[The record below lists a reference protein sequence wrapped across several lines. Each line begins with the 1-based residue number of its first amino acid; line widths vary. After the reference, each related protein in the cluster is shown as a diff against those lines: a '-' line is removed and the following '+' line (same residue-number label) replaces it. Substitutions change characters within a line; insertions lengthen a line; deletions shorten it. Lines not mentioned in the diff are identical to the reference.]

1 MEKRQ
6 PVLERAIPRWDD
18 TQLQILDAAEVLITQ
33 RGVGGLTI
41 AELARTSGFS
51 RPTVYR
57 SWQGA
62 DDVVRAT
69 LLRRVLAMLSG
80 FTPATTRDELVADV
94 LGFAGRFRT
103 DAMYAALLDREPE
116 VFTRYTLQRF
126 GSSQRAILD
135 WLAESIAR
143 AQEQGS
149 VRSGEPAE
157 IATMLLLITQ
167 SAILSYGTVSLL
179 LDAAAWRRELRFALD
194 GHLRP

>member
-6 PVLERAIPRWDD
+6 PLLDPTPTRWDD
-18 TQLQILDAAEVLITQ
+18 TQHQILDAAETLITQ

-69 LLRRVLAMLSG
+69 LLRRVMILLADFPTASG
-80 FTPATTRDELVADV
+80 RDELVTDV
-94 LGFAGRFRT
+94 LAFAARFRE
-103 DAMYAALLDREPE
+103 DAMYAALLEREPE

-126 GSSQRAILD
+126 GSSQRAILE
-135 WLAESIAR
+135 WLAESISR
-143 AQEQGS
+143 SQEHGS
-149 VRSGEPAE
+149 IRSGAPTE
-157 IATMLLLITQ
+157 IAAMMLLITQ
-167 SAILSYGTVSLL
+167 SAILSHGTVTAL
-179 LDAAAWRRELRFALD
+179 LDADAWQRELRFALD

>member
-94 LGFAGRFRT
+94 LDFAGRFRT

>member
-6 PVLERAIPRWDD
+6 PLLESAPTRWDD
-18 TQLQILDAAEVLITQ
+18 TQHQILDAAETLITQ

-62 DDVVRAT
+62 DDVVRAA
-69 LLRRVLAMLSG
+69 LLRRVMILLAEFPTASN
-80 FTPATTRDELVADV
+80 RDELVTDV
-94 LGFAGRFRT
+94 LAFAARFRE
-103 DAMYAALLDREPE
+103 DAMYAALLEREPE

-135 WLAESIAR
+135 WLAVSISR
-143 AQEQGS
+143 AQQHGS
-149 VRSGEPAE
+149 IRPGPPAE

-167 SAILSYGTVSLL
+167 SAILSHGTVTAL
-179 LDAAAWRRELRFALD
+179 LDAEAWRRELRFALD

>member
-6 PVLERAIPRWDD
+6 PVLERSTARWDE
-18 TQLQILDAAEVLITQ
+18 TQLQILDAAELLITQ

-62 DDVVRAT
+62 DDVVRAA
-69 LLRRVLAMLSG
+69 LLRRVLDLLSG
-80 FTPATTRDELVADV
+80 FTPATTREELVADV
-94 LGFAGRFRT
+94 LEFARCFRA
-103 DAMYAALLDREPE
+103 DAMYAALLEREPE

-135 WLAESIAR
+135 WLAESITR

-149 VRSGEPAE
+149 VRSGDPAE

-167 SAILSYGTVSLL
+167 SAILSHGTVSVL
-179 LDAAAWRRELRFALD
+179 LDAEAWRRELRFALD

>member
-6 PVLERAIPRWDD
+6 PVLERAIPPWDD

-80 FTPATTRDELVADV
+80 FTPATTRDGLVADV
-94 LGFAGRFRT
+94 LDFAGRFRT

>member
-6 PVLERAIPRWDD
+6 PVLERSTARWDE
-18 TQLQILDAAEVLITQ
+18 TQLQILDAAELLITQ

-62 DDVVRAT
+62 DDVVRAA
-69 LLRRVLAMLSG
+69 LLRRVLDLLSG
-80 FTPATTRDELVADV
+80 FTPATTREELVADV
-94 LGFAGRFRT
+94 LEFARRFRA
-103 DAMYAALLDREPE
+103 DAMYTALLEREPE

-126 GSSQRAILD
+126 GSSQLAILD
-135 WLAESIAR
+135 WLAESITR

-149 VRSGEPAE
+149 VRSGDPAE

-167 SAILSYGTVSLL
+167 SAILSHGTVSVL

>member
-6 PVLERAIPRWDD
+6 PLLDPAPTRWDD
-18 TQLQILDAAEVLITQ
+18 TQHRILDAAETLITQ

-62 DDVVRAT
+62 DDVVRAA
-69 LLRRVLAMLSG
+69 LLRRVMILLAEFPTASN
-80 FTPATTRDELVADV
+80 RDELVTDV
-94 LGFAGRFRT
+94 LDFATRFRE
-103 DAMYAALLDREPE
+103 DAMYAALLEREPE

-135 WLAESIAR
+135 WLAESISR
-143 AQEQGS
+143 AQQHGS
-149 VRSGEPAE
+149 IRPAPPAE

-167 SAILSYGTVSLL
+167 SAILSHGTVTAL
-179 LDAAAWRRELRFALD
+179 LDAEAWRRELRFALD